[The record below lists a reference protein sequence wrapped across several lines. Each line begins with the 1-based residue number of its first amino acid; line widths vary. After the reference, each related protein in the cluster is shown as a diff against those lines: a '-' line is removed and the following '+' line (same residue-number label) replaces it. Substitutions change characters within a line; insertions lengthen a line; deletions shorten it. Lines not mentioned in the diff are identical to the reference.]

1 MKRLAFNAKRVFAVS
16 FLAVVVALCILNAT
30 CDAKSA
36 LEQSGDATATNEDV
50 KVDFDFTRM
59 NSTMMATYSYRLA
72 ANPKEF
78 AGKTLRLS
86 GIFLTRVDKQDGKRY
101 FGCLIGNAGGCSC
114 CAPGGVLEFM
124 PKDSYAWPTNFPPL
138 ESRITVAGR
147 LEMFT
152 VGSPDQ
158 SFTIPRLVDASIS
171 DCRVRR

>member
-1 MKRLAFNAKRVFAVS
+1 MNVKTVLGLLLVTA
-16 FLAVVVALCILNAT
+16 FLAAAALLCVSVAMKNV
-30 CDAKSA
+30 DSVSDGSA
-36 LEQSGDATATNEDV
+36 ATNDAV

-78 AGKTLRLS
+78 AGKTLRIS

-147 LEMFT
+147 LEMLT